1 MNNKNL
7 NWVQYKGAT
16 EMEKIGYVLLFI
28 VAICWLIAMFAG
40 MIAAFPIGII
50 GLLALFG
57 IGFLFAK
64 VVKDRLVNKE
74 DDYYSKNVDK

>member
-1 MNNKNL
+1 
-7 NWVQYKGAT
+7 
-16 EMEKIGYVLLFI
+16 MEKIGYILLSI

-40 MIAAFPIGII
+40 MIAAFPVGII
-50 GLLALFG
+50 GLLAIVG

-64 VVKDRLVNKE
+64 VVKERLANKE